1 MAVSQTLLE
10 EAKNFLDITWA
21 DEADDAKLAAQL
33 ERGISY
39 LTLKTGVTDYETNS
53 LAKDLLFNRLLYDR
67 AGSLDKFAK
76 NYRGEI
82 LCLALQFKTQGDGT
96 DASDTP

>member
-21 DEADDAKLAAQL
+21 DEADDAKLTAQL

-39 LTLKTGVTDYETNS
+39 LTLKTGVTDYETNT

-67 AGSLDKFAK
+67 AGSLDKFPK
-76 NYRGEI
+76 NYRQDI